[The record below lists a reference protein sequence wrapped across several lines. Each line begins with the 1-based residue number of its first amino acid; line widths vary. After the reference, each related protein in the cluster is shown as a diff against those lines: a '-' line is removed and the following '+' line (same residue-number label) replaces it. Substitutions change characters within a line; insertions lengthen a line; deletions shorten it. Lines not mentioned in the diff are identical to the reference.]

1 MRVRLTYTVE
11 EDKVLGEAAKLIGLC
26 TEDVQNMV
34 HLFNNVQLELA
45 AKKEEEEAG
54 LPAPVNTPRVM
65 QMLEDFR
72 EEISNL
78 DTRLFEVMQIVDG
91 YERYMQS
98 KRDESTPSSLATDE
112 LNSPVPEE
120 VVESE

>member
-11 EDKVLGEAAKLIGLC
+11 EEKVLGEAAKLVGLC

-34 HLFNNVQLELA
+34 HLFNNVQLELTG
-45 AKKEEEEAG
+45 KEEDEAG
-54 LPAPVNTPRVM
+54 SPDPVNTPRVM
-65 QMLEDFR
+65 QMLQEFR
-72 EEISNL
+72 KEIGNL

>member
-11 EDKVLGEAAKLIGLC
+11 EEKVLGEAAKLVGLC

-34 HLFNNVQLELA
+34 HLFNNVQLELTG
-45 AKKEEEEAG
+45 KEEDEAG
-54 LPAPVNTPRVM
+54 STAPVNTPRVM
-65 QMLEDFR
+65 QMLQEFR
-72 EEISNL
+72 KEIGNL